1 MLSPEELDRYAR
13 HIVLAGL
20 GGPGQHKL
28 KAARVLVVGL
38 GGLGSP
44 VTLYLAAAGIG
55 TLGLVDDD
63 VVSLSN
69 LQRQVL
75 HTSAAVG
82 RRKVD
87 SAAAAVAALNPHVA
101 VVPHV
106 LRIDEANADDLVA
119 GYDVVVDGTDN
130 FATRYALSDA
140 CFRQGKPLV
149 TAAVSEY
156 DASLTTILAHATGAD
171 GRPNPTYRCLF
182 PAAPPAGLVPA
193 CAVNGVLGALLGVV
207 GSLQALEVIKL
218 VAGIGEP
225 LVGRLL
231 LFDAKAMSFDT
242 IRYDWDPA
250 NPLNGQPSPN
260 S

>member
-55 TLGLVDDD
+55 TLGLLDDD
-63 VVSLSN
+63 TVSLSN

-75 HTSAAVG
+75 HTTHAVG

-87 SAAAAVAALNPHVA
+87 SATEAVAALNPHVI
-101 VVPHV
+101 VVPHA

-130 FATRYALSDA
+130 FAARYALSDA
-140 CFRQGKPLV
+140 CFRQNKPLV

-156 DASLTTILAHATGAD
+156 DASLTTILSYAKGAD
-171 GRPNPTYRCLF
+171 GTPNPTYRCLF

-260 S
+260 A

>member
-1 MLSPEELDRYAR
+1 MAPTISP
-13 HIVLAGL
+13 
-20 GGPGQHKL
+20 P
-28 KAARVLVVGL
+28 
-38 GGLGSP
+38 
-44 VTLYLAAAGIG
+44 
-55 TLGLVDDD
+55 
-63 VVSLSN
+63 
-69 LQRQVL
+69 
-75 HTSAAVG
+75 
-82 RRKVD
+82 
-87 SAAAAVAALNPHVA
+87 
-101 VVPHV
+101 
-106 LRIDEANADDLVA
+106 
-119 GYDVVVDGTDN
+119 
-130 FATRYALSDA
+130 ATRSPTPASG
-140 CFRQGKPLV
+140 RGKPLV